1 MARAVGGASLARRTM
16 PLWPFDLAPHL
27 LILRSLVRGLS
38 QEVRT
43 VDEMAAVLETGTLLR
58 STASTHMNS
67 RSSRSH
73 AIYTITVEQ
82 RKQQQQ
88 QPGGAGVSPVALT
101 GGAEDEEEAEEDGE
115 ELLDDY
121 LCAKMHLVGLRYG
134 TGRIRAHPGEA
145 TSFDIDLLPRALDI
159 SLPTL
164 SPTLQPCL
172 VPAVHQIRTRLA
184 FPVGGWTP
192 DPQTLPAPCRS
203 I

>member
-101 GGAEDEEEAEEDGE
+101 VGAEDEEEAEEDGE

-145 TSFDIDLLPRALDI
+145 ASTSICCQVHLI
-159 SLPTL
+159 SP
-164 SPTLQPCL
+164 SPPFLQPSSHVWYLLCIRSG
-172 VPAVHQIRTRLA
+172 PA
-184 FPVGGWTP
+184 
-192 DPQTLPAPCRS
+192 
-203 I
+203 